1 MTIRRGVQQYD
12 TGQRIRHNGGSGSG
26 LRYDPAHRGNFFC
39 HINRHSRDSGGG
51 LFFTLLLAGDYRIVI
66 VLQRREEGV
75 PGLRAV

>member
-12 TGQRIRHNGGSGSG
+12 AGQRIRQNGGSGSG
-26 LRYDPAHRGNFFC
+26 LRFDPAHRGNSSV
-39 HINRHSRDSGGG
+39 ILTATPETRVAV
-51 LFFTLLLAGDYRIVI
+51 FFTLLLAGDYRIGI